1 MAPVLLI
8 NFDIWVALIFF
19 SLSLGMGA
27 DRAHSKAA

>member
-8 NFDIWVALIFF
+8 DFDVWDCYYF

-27 DRAHSKAA
+27 DRAFLGC